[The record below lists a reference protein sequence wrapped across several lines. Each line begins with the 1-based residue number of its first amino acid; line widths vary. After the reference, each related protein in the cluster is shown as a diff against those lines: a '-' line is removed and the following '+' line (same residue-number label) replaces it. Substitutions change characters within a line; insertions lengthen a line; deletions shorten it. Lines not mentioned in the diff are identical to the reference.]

1 MKCVQIKGPKTVG
14 LGEINE
20 PTSKNGSVVLD
31 VLKCGICGSD
41 IHYYD
46 MGQPEGLVMG
56 HEFVGRVTDPGSR
69 EDLQVGD
76 RVTGLP
82 ISPCGEC
89 EACKSGNPQYCPTTW
104 NEAVGLSLTNP
115 GAYAEKTSVRPDLV
129 IKVPD
134 NVTDNEA
141 AMIEPTA
148 VGYHAVNLVRFK
160 GGENVLVVGAGIIGQ
175 ITALLAKKAGAGYVA
190 IAETNDLRGQK
201 AVKLGVAD
209 EYFNAKN
216 ENFLQNVR
224 THNPYGYDIVFDC
237 CGNSAAV
244 TNEILSVKPGGRIVL
259 VGVSLDAI
267 TIPSALVVTKELKM
281 FGAIAYTVDEFKKC
295 LDMMA
300 NKELD
305 MIKFVDD
312 VVPLEKA
319 QEAFNRLTAG
329 NDDAVKIL
337 FDPKM

>member
-1 MKCVQIKGPKTVG
+1 MKCVQIKGPKQVG
-14 LGEINE
+14 LGEIEE
-20 PTSKNGSVVLD
+20 PTSKNGSVVID

-46 MGQPEGLVMG
+46 IGQPEGLVMG
-56 HEFVGRVTDPGSR
+56 HEFVGTVIDPGSR
-69 EDLQVGD
+69 KDLKVGD

-82 ISPCGEC
+82 ISPCGKC
-89 EACKSGNPQYCPTTW
+89 EACKSGNPQYCPVTW

-115 GAYAEKTSVRPDLV
+115 GAYAEKTSVRPDLI

-134 NVTDNEA
+134 NVSDAEA
-141 AMIEPTA
+141 AMVEPTA

-160 GGENVLVVGAGIIGQ
+160 GDENVLVVGAGIIGQ

-190 IAETNDLRGQK
+190 IAETNELRGKK
-201 AVKLGVAD
+201 AVEHGVAD
-209 EYFNAKN
+209 EFFNAKDEKFL
-216 ENFLQNVR
+216 ENVKA
-224 THNPYGYDIVFDC
+224 HNPYGFDIVFDC
-237 CGNSAAV
+237 CGNSTAV

-281 FGAIAYTVDEFKKC
+281 FGAIAYTVDEFEKC
-295 LDMMA
+295 LNMMA
-300 NKELD
+300 KGELN
-305 MIKFVDD
+305 MIDFVDD
-312 VVPLEKA
+312 IVPLEDA

-329 NDDAVKIL
+329 DDAAVKIL